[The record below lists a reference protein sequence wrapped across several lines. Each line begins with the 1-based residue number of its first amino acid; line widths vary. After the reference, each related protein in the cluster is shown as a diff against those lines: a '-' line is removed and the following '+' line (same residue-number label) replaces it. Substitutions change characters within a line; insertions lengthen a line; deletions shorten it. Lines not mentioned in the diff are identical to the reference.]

1 MNTPIFDFVN
11 KYRQKDAI
19 RLHMPGH
26 KGNDFLGM
34 EQMDIT
40 EIDGADVL
48 YSASGI
54 IEQSQQNASKLFGT
68 KATLYSCEGSSLSIK
83 AMLYLA
89 MLYSKNGSRVILATR
104 NAHKAFINASVLLGF
119 DIEWMYSQNG
129 NVISCD
135 ITSDLIDKKLN
146 SMDNKPI
153 AFYITSPDYLGNIS
167 DIENI
172 AKVCHK
178 HGVLLLCDNAHG
190 AYLKFLPESLHPITL
205 GADMCCD
212 SAHKT
217 LPVLTGGGYLHIGK
231 NAPDFLCENTKRAM
245 SLFAST
251 SPSYLIMQSLDVANR
266 YMCDGYDKKLYK
278 CIDAINKLKNKL
290 IENGFIITGNEPLKL
305 TIMPKSYGYTGND
318 IAKYLFEKNIICEF
332 YDKDY
337 IVFMFTPEITT
348 EQIQKLQYELINLPK
363 RKEKTTVPPR
373 FEIPKK
379 AMLPRKAAFCE
390 SETIPSHLSLGRI
403 VAYENVSCPPAIP
416 VIVSGEEINENTTEL
431 FEYYGIEEITVIT
444 DR

>member
-54 IEQSQQNASKLFGT
+54 IEQSQKNASKLFNT

-89 MLYSKNGSRVILATR
+89 MLYSKDKSGIILATR

-119 DIEWMYSQNG
+119 DIEWMYCQRG

-135 ITSDLIDKKLN
+135 ITADLIDKKLN

-190 AYLKFLPESLHPITL
+190 AYLKFLPKSLHPITL

-231 NAPDFLCENTKRAM
+231 NAPNFLCENAKRAM

-305 TIMPKSYGYTGND
+305 TIMPKGCGYTGND

-337 IVFMFTPEITT
+337 IVFMFTFV
-348 EQIQKLQYELINLPK
+348 L
-363 RKEKTTVPPR
+363 R
-373 FEIPKK
+373 
-379 AMLPRKAAFCE
+379 
-390 SETIPSHLSLGRI
+390 
-403 VAYENVSCPPAIP
+403 SC
-416 VIVSGEEINENTTEL
+416 
-431 FEYYGIEEITVIT
+431 F
-444 DR
+444 D